1 MVVGKNFMQ
10 TAKISEIFQSIQGEG
25 KYAGFRQVFV
35 RFFGC
40 HMHCN
45 WCDTPEAIGDTT
57 GKYQQMTA
65 LEVFA
70 KIKKLFKDC
79 HSVSLTG
86 GEPLLQA
93 DFIGKLLP
101 LLKKAKMPVYL
112 ETSGVL
118 YKALA
123 GIIKDIDVVA
133 MDIKMPSSTGE
144 RAFWKE
150 HEEFVA
156 TVLRHKKEMFVKAVV
171 SAKTNKKDILKTA
184 QILNA
189 AKKDMLFILQPNTF
203 DLENGVVKKCDDFQR
218 MCFKSL
224 PNTRVLPQMHK
235 FMKIQ

>member
-1 MVVGKNFMQ
+1 MQ

-25 KYAGFRQVFV
+25 KYAGVRQVFV

-40 HMHCN
+40 HMHCS
-45 WCDTPEAIGDTT
+45 WCDTPESIGDSL
-57 GKYQQMTA
+57 GDYREMTLA
-65 LEVFA
+65 QVFA
-70 KIKKLFKDC
+70 KIKVLFKDC

-86 GEPLLQA
+86 GEPLLQL

-101 LLKKAKMPVYL
+101 LLKKAKWPVYL

-118 YKALA
+118 HKAL
-123 GIIKDIDVVA
+123 GKIIKDIDIVA

-150 HEEFVA
+150 HEQFVA
-156 TVLRHKKEMFVKAVV
+156 TVLRHKKDLFVKAVV
-171 SAKTNKKDILKTA
+171 SKKTRKEDILRTVEILRVAKKDI
-184 QILNA
+184 
-189 AKKDMLFILQPNTF
+189 LFILQPNTF
-203 DLENGVVKKCDDFQR
+203 DLQKGVVEKCDDFQR
-218 MCFKSL
+218 LCFKSL

>member
-1 MVVGKNFMQ
+1 MQ
-10 TAKISEIFQSIQGEG
+10 TARISEIFVSIQGEG
-25 KYAGFRQVFV
+25 KYAGVRQVFV

-40 HMHCN
+40 HMHCS
-45 WCDTPEAIGDTT
+45 WCDTPESIGDTS
-57 GKYQQMTA
+57 GEYREMTVTQ
-65 LEVFA
+65 VFA
-70 KIKKLFKDC
+70 KIKALFKDC

-101 LLKKAKMPVYL
+101 LLKKVKMPVYL

-123 GIIKDIDVVA
+123 GIIKDIDIVA

-150 HEEFVA
+150 HEQFVE
-156 TVLRHKKEMFVKAVV
+156 TVLRHKKDIFVKAVV
-171 SAKTNKKDILKTA
+171 SQKTNKKDILRTVE
-184 QILNA
+184 ILSA
-189 AKKDMLFILQPNTF
+189 VKKDMLFILQPNTF
-203 DLENGVVKKCDDFQR
+203 DLENGVVEKCDDFQR